1 MKYFLIA
8 GEASGDVH
16 GGNLMKALQE
26 QDAEA
31 SFRFCGGDRMKAVGQ
46 DVVIHYREMAFMGI
60 VEVLMHLRAI
70 SRNLNRCKEA
80 LLSFRPDVV
89 ILIDYP
95 GFNLRM
101 AEFAHNE
108 GFRVFYYISPK
119 LWAWKQNRV
128 KKIKAFV
135 DRMFIILP
143 FEKDFY
149 KKHGVEAEFL
159 GNPIVDEV
167 ARRKK
172 EVLPRDRFL
181 KELELP
187 DRPVIALLPG
197 SRKQELHY
205 NLPVML
211 AMVKEYPAYQFVIA
225 GAPAFTEEDYAPFLG
240 KMDVK
245 VTFNNTYDLL
255 NVAQAALVTSGTAT
269 LETALMN
276 VPQVVMYRMNPLT
289 YHIGKRLV
297 NIDYFSLVN
306 LILGKEAVKEL
317 LQEEV
322 TPARIKK
329 ELDRI
334 LEDTPA
340 RRQMLDD
347 YRRLQQLLGTPG
359 VSSRVAKKM
368 ISYLKS

>member
-26 QDAEA
+26 QDPQAA
-31 SFRFCGGDRMKAVGQ
+31 FRYFGGDRMQAVAPGL
-46 DVVIHYREMAFMGI
+46 VIHYREMAYMGY
-60 VEVLMHLRAI
+60 VEVLTHLRAI
-70 SRNLNRCKEA
+70 SRNMKKCREA
-80 LLSFRPDVV
+80 IRSFRPDVV

-101 AEFAHNE
+101 AEFAHE
-108 GFRVFYYISPK
+108 QGLRVFYYISPK
-119 LWAWKQNRV
+119 LWAWKQKRV

-143 FEKDFY
+143 FEKEFY
-149 KKHGVEAEFL
+149 RKHGIEAEFL
-159 GNPIVDEV
+159 GNPIIDEV

-172 EVLPRDRFL
+172 EVVPRETFL
-181 KELELP
+181 EKLGLP

-205 NLPVML
+205 HLPLMVQL
-211 AMVKEYPAYQFVIA
+211 ADKYPGYQFIIA
-225 GAPAFTEEDYAPFLG
+225 GAPTFHENDYAPFLENT
-240 KMDVK
+240 DVK
-245 VTFNNTYDLL
+245 VVFNDTYNLL
-255 NVAQAALVTSGTAT
+255 HAARAALVTSGTAT
-269 LETALMN
+269 LETALME
-276 VPQVVMYRMNPLT
+276 VPQVVMYRMNRIT
-289 YHIGKRLV
+289 YLIAKTFVHV
-297 NIDYFSLVN
+297 DYISLVN

-317 LQEEV
+317 IQDDVNL
-322 TPARIKK
+322 PRIRQ

-347 YRRLQQLLGTPG
+347 YRHLREIMGEPG
-359 VSSRVAKKM
+359 VSARVAEKM
-368 ISYLKS
+368 IAAVRS